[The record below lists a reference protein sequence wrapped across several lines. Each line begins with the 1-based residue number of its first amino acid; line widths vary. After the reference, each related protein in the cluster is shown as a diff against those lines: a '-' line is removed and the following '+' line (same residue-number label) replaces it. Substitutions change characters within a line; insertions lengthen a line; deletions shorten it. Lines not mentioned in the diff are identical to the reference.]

1 MMHRTAGW
9 LARERPAVEGTPARG
24 GSKAWQP
31 RPACLA
37 ACLAASR
44 QEAGRLLAWQ
54 QAGRQQGRQGRQQ
67 VGRAAQ
73 PRGAGKHS
81 SRHGSRHGSMA
92 AAAGMALQ
100 AWHCSGHCSGHGSG
114 HGRGAATALRW
125 SPDSQ
130 PATALVPRHPPTTPG
145 ASDMQAA
152 GDDPGA
158 RMGEQV
164 RRERALTLE
173 RPRAAAKATD
183 NADQRY
189 APPPPKPYQPQAGRV
204 SGRRPPVPHGGADRL
219 LATGRAGGGGAAS
232 TGGAWRG
239 RGLQGCKERRQWD
252 TPADNRRAR
261 RCRGA
266 ERSSE
271 KERPARP
278 GVKDGGDG
286 QRGARQ
292 TSGCMYRIAAAAS
305 SATRGSEPTTR
316 RNLPRRE
323 FELAATHEDRKVD
336 NRQRTSARKQKGRA
350 APGWQPP
357 DHPRGPELEGGGGGS
372 GGLGYQI

>member
-1 MMHRTAGW
+1 MAGQGKARCGGHACKRRQQG
-9 LARERPAVEGTPARG
+9 LAAKACLPGSMP
-24 GSKAWQP
+24 GSK
-31 RPACLA
+31 PAGSRQA

-44 QEAGRLLAWQ
+44 QAARQARQAASRQGSPAEGRRQAQQQARQQAWQ
-54 QAGRQQGRQGRQQ
+54 HGS
-67 VGRAAQ
+67 
-73 PRGAGKHS
+73 S
-81 SRHGSRHGSMA
+81 SRHGI
-92 AAAGMALQ
+92 AGMALQ
-100 AWHCSGHCSGHGSG
+100 RALQRAWQRAWQGGSHC
-114 HGRGAATALRW
+114 A
-125 SPDSQ
+125 
-130 PATALVPRHPPTTPG
+130 ALVPRQPTSHCTGPQTPSNHTRSKRHAGSRRRPGSTHGRAGQTGEGAHPG
-145 ASDMQAA
+145 EAA
-152 GDDPGA
+152 CGGQSH
-158 RMGEQV
+158 RQ
-164 RRERALTLE
+164 RRPALRT
-173 RPRAAAKATD
+173 
-183 NADQRY
+183 
-189 APPPPKPYQPQAGRV
+189 PPPKPYQPQAGRV